1 MKRFLFTLIFCF
13 VGMTAF
19 SQALD
24 VSYFRGD
31 YLKEEG
37 TFEDRLRILEAV
49 RDARLT
55 GVGSFFHEAL
65 KYLLVRGA
73 DITIADRS
81 IAEQSAVILCE
92 GLAEEK
98 YADAAGDLWQTV
110 VFFDVARDN
119 NEGFAMQAALIALG
133 QVGGKDYTPHVIQR
147 LNFFNAQTFSDVET
161 RRRVQRAVTG
171 CIRALESFHD
181 IEGYKPVFFVYV
193 GSYDKNIQDIASNT
207 LPNIVDDPGEVI
219 SAIIR
224 DPSNNPRVKY
234 DAWKELLRTRAPGAS
249 KSNVAA
255 VALSTGWNYST
266 TDVNFQTNLR
276 EMRKGAI
283 DTIRQFGAPDDSVF
297 TNLEKSYSSNFIN
310 NTPDYDEIRF
320 TLNALASINSEPAV
334 ELLQKFL
341 RELHDRRRSGPWA
354 RKERQ
359 CFEWVIYAIGAT
371 GTQSSSIRFLLTTIQ
386 RDSKYTSQERKWVES
401 TMKALGIN

>member
-1 MKRFLFTLIFCF
+1 MKRFLFILLFCF
-13 VGMTAF
+13 AGMTAF
-19 SQALD
+19 TQALD
-24 VSYFRGD
+24 VAYFRND
-31 YLKEEG
+31 YLKQDS

-55 GVGSFFHEAL
+55 GVGSFFHEAM
-65 KYLLVRGA
+65 KFLLVRGSEL
-73 DITIADRS
+73 TSKQDRA

-98 YADAAGDLWQTV
+98 YSAAAADLWQTT

-133 QVGGKDYTPHVIQR
+133 EVGGKEFTPHVVQR
-147 LNFFNAQTFSDVET
+147 LNFFNTQTFTDVET

-171 CIRALESFHD
+171 CVRALEAFHD
-181 IEGYKPVFFVYV
+181 IEGYKPVFFVYI
-193 GSYDKNIQDIASNT
+193 GSYDKSIQDIAANT

-224 DPSNNPRVKY
+224 DPSNNPRVKL
-234 DAWKELLRTRAPGAS
+234 DGWREMLRTRASGAS
-249 KSNVAA
+249 KAKVAA
-255 VALSTGWNYST
+255 VALTTGWNYST

-283 DTIRQFGAPDDSVF
+283 DTIRQFGTPDDSIF
-297 TNLEKSYSSNFIN
+297 TSLEKSYSNNFIN
-310 NTPDYDEIRF
+310 ANPDFDEIRF
-320 TLNALASINSEPAV
+320 TLNALSAIKSEPAV

-341 RELHDRRRSGPWA
+341 RELHERRRSGPWA

-359 CFEWVIYAIGAT
+359 CFEWVIFAIGET
-371 GTQSSSIRFLLTTIQ
+371 GTQSSSVRFLLATIQ
-386 RDSKYTSQERKWVES
+386 RDSKYTSAEKKMVES
-401 TMKALGIN
+401 TIKALGF